1 MPRFPASS
9 TLALLACSLLVLAA
23 GAQAGGGHDDHSA
36 KPAKATAPRAS
47 EEPAVESASAPSP
60 ATGAAPKALP
70 KPIMTMDDL
79 RQRLQEK
86 MARARPAQAAAE
98 ASAPEPEP
106 EPAAPAPRTQAA
118 PAARAAAVGS
128 AQDLILRVPAA
139 PAPARS
145 LARRGAGHGATG
157 KSGGHGA
164 APHWGYEGEGAPA
177 AWGSLKPEFATC
189 ANGTRQSPIDIRGGV
204 RVDLEPIQFDYR
216 PVSFQVIDNGH
227 TVQVNL
233 APGNSLM
240 VSGRRY
246 ELLQFH
252 FHRPSEE
259 AINGRRYEMV
269 AHLVHKD
276 ADGKLAV
283 VAVLLDQGKAHP
295 MVQLVWNSLPLEQS
309 ETVQAP
315 VPIDMNLMLP
325 DDRRYYTYMGS
336 LTTPPC
342 SEGVRWMVLKQPAS
356 LSPDQVAI
364 FAKLYPMNARPVQ
377 QAGGRL
383 IKESN

>member
-1 MPRFPASS
+1 MPRFAVAS
-9 TLALLACSLLVLAA
+9 TLALLASSLLLFAPGV
-23 GAQAGGGHDDHSA
+23 QAGGGHDDPRPA
-36 KPAKATAPRAS
+36 KPGKPAVAASKAHDDTVI
-47 EEPAVESASAPSP
+47 EEPPASAP
-60 ATGAAPKALP
+60 APRGLP
-70 KPIMTMDDL
+70 KPILTMDDL
-79 RQRLQEK
+79 RQRLQDK
-86 MARARPAQAAAE
+86 MAQARPAPPAAE
-98 ASAPEPEP
+98 ASAPEPA
-106 EPAAPAPRTQAA
+106 AAPARA
-118 PAARAAAVGS
+118 PAAAVGA

-139 PAPARS
+139 PARSPAK
-145 LARRGAGHGATG
+145 AAAAHGGGRKTG
-157 KSGGHGA
+157 SHGA
-164 APHWGYEGEGAPA
+164 AAHWGYAGEGGPA

-189 ANGTRQSPIDIRGGV
+189 ANGTRQSPIDIRGGI

-227 TVQVNL
+227 TVQANL
-233 APGNSLM
+233 APGNSI
-240 VSGRRY
+240 VVAGRRY

-259 AINGRRYEMV
+259 AINGRRFEMV

-276 ADGKLAV
+276 ADGRLAV

-342 SEGVRWMVLKQPAS
+342 SEGVRWMVLKQPAT
-356 LSPDQVAI
+356 LSADQAAI
-364 FAKLYPMNARPVQ
+364 FARLYPMNARPVQ
-377 QAGGRL
+377 QTAGRL

>member
-1 MPRFPASS
+1 MPRLPVPS

-23 GAQAGGGHDDHSA
+23 GAQAGSGHDDRTA
-36 KPAKATAPRAS
+36 KPTKAAASRVAEDPGVAATSAPASAPRA
-47 EEPAVESASAPSP
+47 A
-60 ATGAAPKALP
+60 P

-86 MARARPAQAAAE
+86 MSQVRPAQGAAE
-98 ASAPEPEP
+98 AP
-106 EPAAPAPRTQAA
+106 EPAAPAA
-118 PAARAAAVGS
+118 PAASAAAVGS

-139 PAPARS
+139 PARS
-145 LARRGAGHGATG
+145 AAKAPAGHGAAAR
-157 KSGGHGA
+157 KAGHGT
-164 APHWGYEGEGAPA
+164 APHWSYEGEGAPA

-189 ANGTRQSPIDIRGGV
+189 ANGTRQSPIDIRGGI

-216 PVSFQVIDNGH
+216 PASFQVIDNGH

-233 APGNSLM
+233 APGNSIV

-295 MVQLVWNSLPLEQS
+295 MVQLVWNSLPLEQA

-356 LSPDQVAI
+356 LSADQAAV
-364 FAKLYPMNARPVQ
+364 FARLYPMNARPVQ

>member
-1 MPRFPASS
+1 MPRCPLPS
-9 TLALLACSLLVLAA
+9 TLALLACSLLLLAP
-23 GAQAGGGHDDHSA
+23 GVQAGGGHDDHRPA
-36 KPAKATAPRAS
+36 KPGKPAAS
-47 EEPAVESASAPSP
+47 ASKVAEDPIIEEPAASAPAATP
-60 ATGAAPKALP
+60 APRGMP

-79 RQRLQEK
+79 RQRLQDK
-86 MARARPAQAAAE
+86 MAQVRPAQPAAE
-98 ASAPEPEP
+98 ASAPEP
-106 EPAAPAPRTQAA
+106 AAPPARA
-118 PAARAAAVGS
+118 PAAAAVGS

-139 PAPARS
+139 PARAPAR
-145 LARRGAGHGATG
+145 AVAAHGAGHKAN
-157 KSGGHGA
+157 SHGA
-164 APHWGYEGEGAPA
+164 AAHWGYDGDGAPA

-189 ANGTRQSPIDIRGGV
+189 ANGTRQSPIDIRGGI

-216 PVSFQVIDNGH
+216 PVSFQVVDNGH

-233 APGNSLM
+233 APGNSIV

-259 AINGRRYEMV
+259 AINGRRFEMV

-276 ADGKLAV
+276 AEGRLAV

-295 MVQLVWNSLPLEQS
+295 MVQLVWNSLPLEQA
-309 ETVQAP
+309 ETVQSP

-342 SEGVRWMVLKQPAS
+342 SEGVRWMVLKQPA
-356 LSPDQVAI
+356 
-364 FAKLYPMNARPVQ
+364 
-377 QAGGRL
+377 
-383 IKESN
+383 